1 MDNQQLAAIA
11 GRFGTPCFVFDE
23 NRAGKAHACRAGD
36 ARAER
41 RALLFD

>member
-23 NRAGKAHACRAGD
+23 TELDKRMRAVREMLAPSVGLCY
-36 ARAER
+36 
-41 RALLFD
+41 